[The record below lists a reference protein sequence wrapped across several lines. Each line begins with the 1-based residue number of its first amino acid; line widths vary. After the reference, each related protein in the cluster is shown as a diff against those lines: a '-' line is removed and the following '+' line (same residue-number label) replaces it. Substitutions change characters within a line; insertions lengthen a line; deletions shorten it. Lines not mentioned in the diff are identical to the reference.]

1 MYVFSSNFLLFHHY
15 LQMNSKEFLE
25 EYHDIYDLV
34 TLGDENVIRDTP
46 HFPEEDI
53 AIVTS
58 DAVEK

>member
-1 MYVFSSNFLLFHHY
+1 
-15 LQMNSKEFLE
+15 MNSKEFLE

-53 AIVTS
+53 VIVAS
-58 DAVEK
+58 DAAEK